1 MKIRHFFA
9 LMLIILIS
17 APLVSQDG
25 NSETTAYLTVDATGG
40 TETISRH
47 IYDMYQV
54 HHDATLLP
62 QILEGPDYVLDSE
75 SLPAI
80 SASASMDQEGRIHLS
95 LVNIDPQQAVDMVV
109 EPKGK
114 SSAKVTGQ
122 VLSSELMD
130 SHNSFAQPEEVV
142 PVAYDGARYKK
153 GKLELSIP
161 ARSVIV
167 LQLD

>member
-62 QILEGPDYVLDSE
+62 QILGTEHSGAFGDRT
-75 SLPAI
+75 
-80 SASASMDQEGRIHLS
+80 SAGLNSGQGHGGRM
-95 LVNIDPQQAVDMVV
+95 Q
-109 EPKGK
+109 
-114 SSAKVTGQ
+114 
-122 VLSSELMD
+122 
-130 SHNSFAQPEEVV
+130 
-142 PVAYDGARYKK
+142 
-153 GKLELSIP
+153 
-161 ARSVIV
+161 
-167 LQLD
+167 